1 LTKNTIKQI
10 IKIIKWLIKL
20 VCGGPA
26 QAHQH
31 QPLPYAAALPYATV
45 GSHAG
50 QRPGMGS
57 PMLTGAYADPTG
69 FFGGNG
75 GASTGMP
82 PYGPAAYAA
91 YAMAPGA
98 ASPTLK
104 VSI

>member
-1 LTKNTIKQI
+1 LQFDLKQNNKNNKMVNKTCV
-10 IKIIKWLIKL
+10 WWA
-20 VCGGPA
+20 V

-57 PMLTGAYADPTG
+57 PMLYADPTG

-75 GASTGMP
+75 GASTMP